1 MSPFLPFDA
10 AHDPIDSAVLQRA
23 YDDACRKLGLDAAEC
38 PRSELC
44 NRLAIAIMA
53 AARMG
58 ERDPGALSEFA
69 IKFGTQWQP
78 PRQES
83 AASRARPV
91 PSVR

>member
-1 MSPFLPFDA
+1 MSPFLPFDPSHA
-10 AHDPIDSAVLQRA
+10 PIDSVVLQHA
-23 YDDACRKLGLDAAEC
+23 YDDACRKLGVDASEY

-53 AARMG
+53 AASMG
-58 ERDPGALSEFA
+58 ERDPAALSEFA

-83 AASRARPV
+83 APLG
-91 PSVR
+91 PQ

>member
-10 AHDPIDSAVLQRA
+10 THDPIEVAVLQHA
-23 YDDACRKLGLDAAEC
+23 YDDACRKLGVDATEY

-53 AARMG
+53 AVRMG
-58 ERDPGALSEFA
+58 ERDPAALSQFA

-83 AASRARPV
+83 AA
-91 PSVR
+91 

>member
-10 AHDPIDSAVLQRA
+10 TYAPIEVAVLQHA
-23 YDDACRKLGLDAAEC
+23 YDDACRKLGLDATEYS
-38 PRSELC
+38 RSELC

-58 ERDPGALSEFA
+58 ERDPRALSEFA

-83 AASRARPV
+83 AA
-91 PSVR
+91 

>member
-10 AHDPIDSAVLQRA
+10 THDPVDSGVLQHA
-23 YDDACRKLGLDAAEC
+23 YDDACRKLGVDATEY

-58 ERDPGALSEFA
+58 ERDPRALSEFA
-69 IKFGTQWQP
+69 INFGTQSQP
-78 PRQES
+78 PRRQS
-83 AASRARPV
+83 AA
-91 PSVR
+91 

>member
-10 AHDPIDSAVLQRA
+10 THEPISSAVLQHA
-23 YDDACRKLGLDAAEC
+23 YDDACRKLGVDATES

-58 ERDPGALSEFA
+58 ERDPRALSEFA

-83 AASRARPV
+83 AA
-91 PSVR
+91 

>member
-10 AHDPIDSAVLQRA
+10 TYAPIESAVLQHA
-23 YDDACRKLGLDAAEC
+23 YDDACRKLGLDVTKY

-58 ERDPGALSEFA
+58 ERDPAGLSEFA
-69 IKFGTQWQP
+69 IKFGTQWHAP
-78 PRQES
+78 KQES
-83 AASRARPV
+83 AA
-91 PSVR
+91 